1 MISLLSVA
9 RRDWV
14 SCVLVL
20 GPLHHHAAKTFQSD
34 CFQVL
39 KAMCGTN
46 QSRNYRDHCETRHL
60 W

>member
-20 GPLHHHAAKTFQSD
+20 GPLHHHAAKILS
-34 CFQVL
+34 
-39 KAMCGTN
+39 N
-46 QSRNYRDHCETRHL
+46 QTQKHREKCETRHL